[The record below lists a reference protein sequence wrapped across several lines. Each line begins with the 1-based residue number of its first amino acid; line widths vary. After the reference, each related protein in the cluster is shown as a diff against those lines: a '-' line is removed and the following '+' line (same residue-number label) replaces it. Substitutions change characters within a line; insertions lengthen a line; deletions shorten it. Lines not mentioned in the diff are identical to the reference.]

1 MIRTTKKTIRERY
14 GDKIIAVRDSALQ
27 QLLRGRD
34 ADFYTEGIYGINA
47 RIYIIDDVAIV
58 SGYRTFGVDAEYRT
72 VDMFER
78 RAAEFEWDE
87 RERRYT
93 LIKEFIAKV
102 LGEYKPK
109 EK

>member
-1 MIRTTKKTIRERY
+1 MIRTTKKNIRERY
-14 GDKIIAVRDSALQ
+14 GDKIIAVGDFALQ

-34 ADFYTEGIYGINA
+34 ADYFTDGIYGINA

-58 SGYRTFGVDAEYRT
+58 SGYRTFGVNAEYRT

-78 RAAEFEWDE
+78 KAAELEWDE
-87 RERRYT
+87 RDRRYA

-102 LGEYKPK
+102 LGE
-109 EK
+109 

>member
-1 MIRTTKKTIRERY
+1 MIRTTKKNIRERY
-14 GDKIIAVRDSALQ
+14 GDKIIAVGDSALQ

-34 ADFYTEGIYGINA
+34 ADYFTDGIYGINA

-58 SGYRTFGVDAEYRT
+58 SGYRTFGVNAEYRT

-78 RAAEFEWDE
+78 KAAELEWDE
-87 RERRYT
+87 RDRRYE

-102 LGEYKPK
+102 LGE
-109 EK
+109 

>member
-1 MIRTTKKTIRERY
+1 MIRTTKKNICEHY
-14 GDKIIAVRDSALQ
+14 GENIIAVGDSALQ

-58 SGYRTFGVDAEYRT
+58 SGYRTFGKNAEYRI
-72 VDMFER
+72 VDAIER

-87 RERRYT
+87 RERRYA

-102 LGEYKPK
+102 LGE
-109 EK
+109 